1 MNVTNGRKKTTNSKK
16 RSTSKSSSVYIPK
29 HMSKKSKQNLKRNLR
44 TLGEKK
50 YNVFSFSGVVDD
62 QGQILDIS
70 AIGQGTTDLL
80 RDGDQIGIRS
90 IEVNAQA
97 FMYAPV
103 VSGDLTNIV
112 RLVVFQWFPTSTP
125 VPSSI
130 FNTTM
135 TTALAPIVAYN
146 HDNRFNFRILYDKKF
161 VLSRNGAAV
170 VYHRKY
176 ILKGFREKIQYSA
189 GTTTGS
195 NKIYACFISDS
206 GAADHPSLAATFKI
220 NFSDY

>member
-1 MNVTNGRKKTTNSKK
+1 MNVTNGRKKKTNSKK
-16 RSTSKSSSVYIPK
+16 KSTSKSSSIYIPK
-29 HMSKKSKQNLKRNLR
+29 HMPKKAKQNLKRNLR

-50 YNVFSFSGVVDD
+50 YNVFSYFGTVTNTGD
-62 QGQILDIS
+62 ILDLSNIT
-70 AIGQGTTDLL
+70 QGDTDLT

-97 FMYAPV
+97 YQDNT
-103 VSGDLTNIV
+103 VSTPSLSNIIRV
-112 RLVVFQWFPTSTP
+112 VVFQWFPTTTP
-125 VPSSI
+125 TPGSI

-135 TTALAPIVAYN
+135 EPALAPIVAYN

-161 VLSRNGAAV
+161 VLSLNGPTV
-170 VYHRKY
+170 VYNRKY

-189 GTTTGS
+189 GTITGS
-195 NKIYACFISDS
+195 NKVYACYVSDS
-206 GAADHPSLAATFKI
+206 SAGNHPVLAATFKI